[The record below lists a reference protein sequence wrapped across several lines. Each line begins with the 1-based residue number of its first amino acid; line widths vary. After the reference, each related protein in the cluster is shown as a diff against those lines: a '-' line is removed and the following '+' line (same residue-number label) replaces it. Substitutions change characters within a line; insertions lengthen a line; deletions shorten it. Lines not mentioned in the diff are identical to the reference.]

1 MRRRILATLLGLFG
15 AVLATVPPESV
26 RPMGAAGQRLYLPIA
41 ARNAIVHRQPL
52 TQWTTFARTRFN
64 DLDVDAN
71 GVAFASTDDGVLRWD
86 SVSGEH
92 RWLTEAEG
100 VPAGAIGALAVDRTG
115 GLWLAAKPTET
126 VADADATTGVR
137 RLAADGTWQAFT
149 TADGLAGNAVYA
161 IEVDHEGRV
170 WVAAWHGVSRREAD
184 GTWTTVRALNP
195 SLNCGFSDCVHAMLS
210 IAFGGGV
217 VWFGHAAGVSRL
229 GADGGWRQWA
239 VGSAPP
245 YRRIAADRRG
255 NGWIIADRWGKSLS
269 RIDSE
274 GMILE
279 VDANKPYRLPMS
291 DLVVD
296 DADRLWVG
304 GKSTVESLGTDGRW
318 RTEGGPSGLPTDG
331 LRRLTVDP
339 SGRVWAALGG
349 VLTRVVDDGPT
360 LLIGLPP
367 AVDRVRAIAPAPD
380 GSVWLGVDDAG
391 GPLDGLVRI
400 SPDERFTSR
409 GLQAG
414 QPDLAGVRRVF
425 FGADGTL
432 WASDD
437 QRLLRRGSDGSEIV
451 HESRM
456 FDPKAYFRDLVLDGD
471 GTLWAAIGGN
481 DESTPA
487 DGLALLHPDGRWEH
501 VAAGQGGVE
510 WDVRPLGF
518 DGTRG
523 ELWLG
528 DSGPKLTVR
537 AADGSV
543 RIVDPPE
550 ALGIGQTRFM
560 VVDRDGGRWFVVGN
574 YQLWFLS
581 ADGRWF
587 EHSAELGIRHE
598 RHIDPVELS
607 ALAADPR
614 GGIWCGTARGLVRLD
629 VDGRWWRI
637 AVPFADPDGTWQVV
651 RALAFDAAGRL
662 WMGTDAGVA
671 RLE

>member
-1 MRRRILATLLGLFG
+1 MRRRMAAILLSLVAFLAT
-15 AVLATVPPESV
+15 APARPPL
-26 RPMGAAGQRLYLPIA
+26 PAHGAGQRLYLPIA
-41 ARNAIVHRQPL
+41 ARKASVLRAPL
-52 TQWTTFARTRFN
+52 TRWTLFERTRFN

-92 RWLTEAEG
+92 RWMTEAEG

-126 VADADATTGVR
+126 IADADATTGVR
-137 RLAADGTWQAFT
+137 RLAPDGTWQAFT

-161 IEVDHEGRV
+161 IEVDPEGRV
-170 WVAAWHGVSRREAD
+170 WVAAWHGVSRREMD
-184 GTWTTVRALNP
+184 GSWTTVRRLNP
-195 SLNCGFSDCVHAMLS
+195 SLTCGFSDCVHAMLS

-274 GMILE
+274 GTILD

-304 GKSTVESLGTDGRW
+304 GKSTVESLGTDGQW
-318 RTEGGPSGLPTDG
+318 RTEGGSSGLPTDG

-349 VLTRVVDDGPT
+349 ALTRVVDDGPT

-367 AVDRVRAIAPAPD
+367 SVDRVRAIAPSQD
-380 GSVWLGVDDAG
+380 GSVWLGIDDAG
-391 GPLDGLVRI
+391 APLDGLVRI

-414 QPDLAGVRRVF
+414 QPDLAGVRRAF

-451 HESRM
+451 YESRM
-456 FDPKAYFRDLVLDGD
+456 FDPKAYFRELVLDGD
-471 GTLWAAIGGN
+471 GTLWAAIAGN

-501 VAAGQGGVE
+501 FAAGQGGIE
-510 WDVRPLGF
+510 WDVRPLGV

-560 VVDRDGGRWFVVGN
+560 VVDRDGGRWFVVGA

-587 EHSAELGIRHE
+587 EHSSNLGIVHE
-598 RHIDPVELS
+598 RHTDPVELN

-614 GGIWCGTARGLVRLD
+614 GGIWCGTVLGLVRLD
-629 VDGRWWRI
+629 VDGRWLRI
-637 AVPFADPDGTWQVV
+637 ALPFADPDGTWQVV